1 MKSNSMKLALSAL
14 GITAILMSPAF
25 AKKPHQVSRDSAA
38 YNTMAGYAKDGSVVA
53 IPNSDEAG
61 R

>member
-1 MKSNSMKLALSAL
+1 MKSIGMKLALSAL

-25 AKKPHQVSRDSAA
+25 AKKPHQVSRDTEA
-38 YNTMAGYAKDGSVVA
+38 YSTMPGYAKDGSVVA

-61 R
+61 K